1 MSDFIL
7 PYISS
12 ST

>member
-1 MSDFIL
+1 L

-12 ST
+12 IY